1 MKCPKCGEEMPE
13 ESLYCEHCGEDIH
26 IVPDFEPELERNI
39 EQNINSILEE
49 LYEKDGAGQEETE
62 RDEPNEVSI
71 KVSIKSSSTKLF
83 KLRKWQWALI
93 FGNIF
98 AVAAVWAAW
107 SLYSYNS
114 EEYQADRGAYYTR
127 TAKYDRAISCY
138 NRALELDS
146 DNIDLMFSLA
156 EVYLLKNNKIEY
168 EYLLRDIVRNPA
180 ASTEQLESA
189 YGKLIA
195 IYRAREDYQTIND
208 LLLSC
213 DSDLIL
219 SIYQNYIARTPEFS
233 IKEGYYAS
241 IQPLSLTAF
250 GTGKIYYT
258 MDGTEPTENSAAYT
272 APIILEKGDYVI
284 SAYFVNDKGI
294 ASDIVTKEYHIEIEE
309 IPAPDVSVPSGKYSS
324 PINIEVKGEEGEIY
338 YTTDGTDPTYSSSAY
353 KGPIPMPLGRSFF
366 KFAQI
371 ANGVTGLIT
380 ERNYQLEMNT
390 NYTPE
395 QAVAAIRDYALET
408 AKIYDEAGHFD
419 ESGAVYQ
426 YQYQYVMNINGIND
440 FYVIAEFLCS
450 SSGTAAKT
458 GSNYAV
464 NAYTGEFFR
473 LEQDKYGNYS
483 LIIIEKDRT
492 LNNETG
498 NGDTG
503 VNGIRGNGTENNGTE
518 KSEAGTDG
526 VKEAGTEDSQE
537 GNPGEESPDADDS
550 GEGNSGADDLEEDDE
565 E

>member
-13 ESLYCEHCGEDIH
+13 GSLYCEHCGEDIH
-26 IVPDFEPELERNI
+26 IVPDFEPELERSI
-39 EQNINSILEE
+39 EQNINNILEE
-49 LYEKDGAGQEETE
+49 LYEKDKVRQEKPEE
-62 RDEPNEVSI
+62 EFFVPNPS
-71 KVSIKSSSTKLF
+71 KKLF

-93 FGNIF
+93 FCAIF
-98 AVAAVWAAW
+98 VAAAAWAAW

-114 EEYQADRGAYYTR
+114 EEYQADRGAYYVR

-195 IYRAREDYQTIND
+195 IYRARKDYQTIND

-241 IQPLSLTAF
+241 IQPLNLTAF
-250 GTGKIYYT
+250 GTGAIYYT
-258 MDGTEPTENSAAYT
+258 MDGTDPTENSTVYT

-294 ASDIVTKEYHIEIEE
+294 SSDIVTKEYHIEIEE
-309 IPAPDVSVPSGKYSS
+309 IPAPNVSVLSGEYSV
-324 PINIEVKGEEGEIY
+324 PINIEVSGGEGEIY
-338 YTTDGTDPTYSSSAY
+338 YTTNGSDPTYSSSIY
-353 KGPIPMPLGRSFF
+353 TGPIPMPLGKSSF
-366 KFAQI
+366 KFVQI
-371 ANGVTGLIT
+371 VNGVTGLIT
-380 ERNYQLEMNT
+380 ERTYQLKMNT
-390 NYTPE
+390 DFTPE
-395 QAVAAIRDYALET
+395 QAETVIRDYSMSIG
-408 AKIYDEAGHFD
+408 KIYDEAGHFD
-419 ESGAVYQ
+419 ESGTVYQ
-426 YQYQYVMNINGIND
+426 YEYQYVMNINAIDD
-440 FYVIAEFLCS
+440 FYVVSEILRS
-450 SSGTAAKT
+450 SDKTAAKT

-464 NAYTGEFFR
+464 NAYTGEFYR
-473 LEQDKYGNYS
+473 LEQDRYGNYS
-483 LIIIEKDRT
+483 LIIIDK
-492 LNNETG
+492 
-498 NGDTG
+498 NGAQTDEAE
-503 VNGIRGNGTENNGTE
+503 VNGTEAGGT
-518 KSEAGTDG
+518 
-526 VKEAGTEDSQE
+526 KETEMD
-537 GNPGEESPDADDS
+537 NL
-550 GEGNSGADDLEEDDE
+550 GADNPETDYSGSNDLEEE
-565 E
+565 T

>member
-13 ESLYCEHCGEDIH
+13 GSLYCEHCGEDIH

-39 EQNINSILEE
+39 EQNINNILEE
-49 LYEKDGAGQEETE
+49 LYEKDEAGQ
-62 RDEPNEVSI
+62 DEPEQGEPAEEASR
-71 KVSIKSSSTKLF
+71 KKPF
-83 KLRKWQWALI
+83 KLRKWQLALL
-93 FGNIF
+93 FGGIF
-98 AVAAVWAAW
+98 AAAAALAAW

-114 EEYQADRGAYYTR
+114 EEYQADKGAYYAR
-127 TAKYDRAISCY
+127 AAKYDKAISCY
-138 NRALELDS
+138 NRALELDG

-168 EYLLRDIVRNPA
+168 EYFLREIVRNPA

-189 YGKLIA
+189 YGKLIS

-241 IQPLSLTAF
+241 IQPLNLTAF

-258 MDGTEPTENSAAYT
+258 MDGTNPTENSKVYT

-294 ASDIVTKEYHIEIEE
+294 SSDIVTREYHIDIDE
-309 IPAPDVSVPSGKYSS
+309 IPAPDVSVSSGEYSF
-324 PINIEVKGEEGEIY
+324 PVNIEASGEEGEIY
-338 YTTDGTDPTYSSSAY
+338 YTMDGSDPTYSSSAY
-353 KGPIPMPLGRSFF
+353 TGPIPMPLGSSYF

-371 ANGVTGLIT
+371 VNGVTGLIT
-380 ERNYQLEMNT
+380 ERTYQLKMNT
-390 NYTPE
+390 DYTPE
-395 QAVAAIRDYALET
+395 QAVTAIRDYALGT
-408 AKIYDEAGHFD
+408 GKIYDEAGHFD

-426 YQYQYVMNINGIND
+426 YEYQYVMNINAVDD
-440 FYVIAEFLCS
+440 FYVVSEFLCS
-450 SSGTAAKT
+450 SDQTAAKT

-483 LIIIEKDRT
+483 LIIIEK
-492 LNNETG
+492 
-498 NGDTG
+498 
-503 VNGIRGNGTENNGTE
+503 NGTKANG
-518 KSEAGTDG
+518 
-526 VKEAGTEDSQE
+526 
-537 GNPGEESPDADDS
+537 PG
-550 GEGNSGADDLEEDDE
+550 GG
-565 E
+565 